1 VRRDKDVALSQYDSP
16 LILLGIDSNGIPRRG
31 YGMKT
36 KKTIEIRQIPV
47 NKNGKSIDLS
57 ATKDL
62 WDVIPS
68 NWSTKIEENPDREL
82 ILLGLFVL
90 GELVGISYYWF
101 DPSTT
106 TGYNYD

>member
-1 VRRDKDVALSQYDSP
+1 
-16 LILLGIDSNGIPRRG
+16 
-31 YGMKT
+31 MKT
-36 KKTIEIRQIPV
+36 KKTIEIRRIPV

-57 ATKDL
+57 TTKDM

-68 NWSTKIEENPDREL
+68 KWSTKIEKNPDREL
-82 ILLGLFVL
+82 ILLGLFML